1 MDIRILINTGP
12 TGPIYRGKTMNKIVL
27 IEFESGVI
35 NWYPHNTSTLEF
47 IADNIFCIVDVKVIE
62 RGEQ

>member
-1 MDIRILINTGP
+1 MD
-12 TGPIYRGKTMNKIVL
+12 KIVL

-35 NWYPHNTSTLEF
+35 QWYPHNTDTLQF
-47 IADNIFCIVDVKVIE
+47 IADNFFSIVDVQVIE

>member
-1 MDIRILINTGP
+1 
-12 TGPIYRGKTMNKIVL
+12 MNKIVL
-27 IEFESGVI
+27 VEFESGVI
-35 NWYPHNTSTLEF
+35 QWYPHNTSTLEF